1 MLGMK
6 ITVNFDTSI
15 LTPVAVV
22 TKEPKTI
29 VLLWYPAA
37 KFMTE
42 LQNEV
47 MIPNL
52 LDLLDSKEK
61 GA

>member
-22 TKEPKTI
+22 TKEPKTS
-29 VLLWYPAA
+29 VLL
-37 KFMTE
+37 
-42 LQNEV
+42 
-47 MIPNL
+47 
-52 LDLLDSKEK
+52 
-61 GA
+61 

>member
-1 MLGMK
+1 MK

-22 TKEPKTI
+22 TKEPKTS
-29 VLLWYPAA
+29 VLLCSPEA

-42 LQNEV
+42 LQENY
-47 MIPNL
+47 
-52 LDLLDSKEK
+52 DSKPLW
-61 GA
+61 